1 MLRTS
6 WQEPCI
12 VFCSHWSLRLGPVV
26 HLLQRWCADPNSLL
40 IMEEGADIDLAFL
53 PFKSMSMKVLQCSF
67 ISGIKLKKA
76 IPLLK
81 ILQPKHVLVPE
92 GLKPHISRWNPTI
105 SVSYFSENETV
116 VIPKLKNYADM
127 YIAMDLAPELLNY
140 SKMIQENNIARLKGE
155 LLVEQGKHQLVL
167 GKKQVLSSQDRPL
180 LFLGRVDL
188 NSLLMALKKMGMK
201 ATAQHAQITNGS
213 ENVDTICISEPN
225 EALIEVTATQTM
237 ISVAD
242 ENTASLV
249 SEAVRSTLVCI

>member
-1 MLRTS
+1 
-6 WQEPCI
+6 
-12 VFCSHWSLRLGPVV
+12 
-26 HLLQRWCADPNSLL
+26 
-40 IMEEGADIDLAFL
+40 
-53 PFKSMSMKVLQCSF
+53 
-67 ISGIKLKKA
+67 
-76 IPLLK
+76 
-81 ILQPKHVLVPE
+81 
-92 GLKPHISRWNPTI
+92 
-105 SVSYFSENETV
+105 
-116 VIPKLKNYADM
+116 M

-140 SKMIQENNIARLKGE
+140 TKVIQENNIVRLKGE

-213 ENVDTICISEPN
+213 ENASIVCISEPN
-225 EALIEVTATQTM
+225 EALIEVTSTRTM
-237 ISVAD
+237 ITVAD